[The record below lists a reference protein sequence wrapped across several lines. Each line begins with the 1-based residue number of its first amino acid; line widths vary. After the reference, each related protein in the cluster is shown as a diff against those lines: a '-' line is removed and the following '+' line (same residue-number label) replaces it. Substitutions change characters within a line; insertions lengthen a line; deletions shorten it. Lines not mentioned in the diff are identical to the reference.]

1 MMTDH
6 NCKKCATEHRA
17 TKERPYRF
25 LDSGLSNVYLAGIRY
40 WACPKCGKQAA
51 EIPALEQL
59 MSVMAKAVVMKP
71 ALLNGEEIRF
81 LRKRLGKKAFEFAEL
96 INKTP
101 EHFSKLENDQ
111 LPLPEE
117 TDKLIRFTYGLLS
130 GDKQL
135 FVAIAANA
143 EAWLR
148 SIRDKHTENI
158 TFRKKAASV
167 WKPLS
172 RAMAA

>member
-1 MMTDH
+1 M
-6 NCKKCATEHRA
+6 KTEHDCKQRAKELRA
-17 TKERPYRF
+17 TADQPYRF
-25 LDSGLSNVYLAGIRY
+25 LDSGLSNVYLAGIKY
-40 WACPKCGKQAA
+40 WTCAECAKHAA

-59 MSVMAKAVVMKP
+59 MSVIAKAVVMKP
-71 ALLNGEEIRF
+71 ALLSGEEIRF
-81 LRKRLGKKAFEFAEL
+81 LRKRLARKAVEFAEL

-117 TDKLIRFTYGLLS
+117 TDKLIRFTYALLS
-130 GDKQL
+130 GDKEL
-135 FVAIAANA
+135 FVAFAANA

-148 SIRDKHTENI
+148 SIREKRTKRI
-158 TFRKKAASV
+158 TLNKKAGV

-172 RAMAA
+172 RAA

>member
-6 NCKKCATEHRA
+6 NCKAHAKELRSSV
-17 TKERPYRF
+17 ERPYRF
-25 LDSGLSNVYLAGIRY
+25 LDSGLSNVYLAGVRY
-40 WACPKCGKQAA
+40 WTCSECGKQAA
-51 EIPALEQL
+51 EIPALQQL

-81 LRKRLGKKAFEFAEL
+81 LRKRLGKKAIEFAEL

-135 FVAIAANA
+135 FVLVSAHA

-148 SIRDKHTENI
+148 SIREKRTENI
-158 TFRKKAASV
+158 TFKKKAKA